1 MARGKIYFIA
11 KDILLLLV
19 SLLIKLCKYGKP
31 WLKKLIKNFICAR
44 LWKILNL
51 SIPKG
56 FYYLFMQLNFNLS
69 YKFIVFIPI
78 FAINV
83 FYWELS
89 IQYFI
94 FNDRS
99 KQHLNYWNENWKFKI
114 STGFTLSMWKLLMH
128 EFYVYI
134 FLLLL
139 LFLVSNAV
147 IDYSGSQ
154 DVSGEKIE
162 EIDGK
167 LDRKKIF
174 TITLFYTKITKLLLS
189 FHA

>member
-1 MARGKIYFIA
+1 
-11 KDILLLLV
+11 
-19 SLLIKLCKYGKP
+19 
-31 WLKKLIKNFICAR
+31 
-44 LWKILNL
+44 
-51 SIPKG
+51 
-56 FYYLFMQLNFNLS
+56 
-69 YKFIVFIPI
+69 
-78 FAINV
+78 
-83 FYWELS
+83 
-89 IQYFI
+89 
-94 FNDRS
+94 
-99 KQHLNYWNENWKFKI
+99 
-114 STGFTLSMWKLLMH
+114 MH

-134 FLLLL
+134 FLMLL

>member
-1 MARGKIYFIA
+1 
-11 KDILLLLV
+11 
-19 SLLIKLCKYGKP
+19 
-31 WLKKLIKNFICAR
+31 
-44 LWKILNL
+44 
-51 SIPKG
+51 
-56 FYYLFMQLNFNLS
+56 
-69 YKFIVFIPI
+69 
-78 FAINV
+78 
-83 FYWELS
+83 
-89 IQYFI
+89 
-94 FNDRS
+94 
-99 KQHLNYWNENWKFKI
+99 
-114 STGFTLSMWKLLMH
+114 MH